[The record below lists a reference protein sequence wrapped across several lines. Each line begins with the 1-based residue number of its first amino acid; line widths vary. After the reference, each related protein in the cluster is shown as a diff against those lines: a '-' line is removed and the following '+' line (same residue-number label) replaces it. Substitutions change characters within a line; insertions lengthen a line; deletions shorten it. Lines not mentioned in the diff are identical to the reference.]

1 VRGYG
6 ATIVEC
12 APSTSSREAVF
23 AEVVAGSGADFV
35 HPYND
40 WRVIAGQGTCALELV
55 KKVPDLDMLIAPIG
69 GGGMVAGSCL
79 ALAHAAPK
87 MRIFAGEPE
96 QADDAARSLKA
107 GHIIADDAPQTIA
120 DGLKV
125 PLKDMTWHFV
135 SRHVTD
141 IVTASEG
148 DIIAAMRLIWQRM
161 KLVVEPSSAVALAA
175 LLKQPDIFRNK
186 KVGVILTGGN
196 VDLDNVPWA
205 MRPETRPKETHHARG
220 DPS

>member
-1 VRGYG
+1 
-6 ATIVEC
+6 
-12 APSTSSREAVF
+12 
-23 AEVVAGSGADFV
+23 
-35 HPYND
+35 
-40 WRVIAGQGTCALELV
+40 
-55 KKVPDLDMLIAPIG
+55 MLIAPIG
-69 GGGMVAGSCL
+69 GGGMVSGSCL

-87 MRIFAGEPE
+87 IRIYAGEPE

-107 GHIIADDAPQTIA
+107 GHVIADDAPQTIA

-125 PLKDMTWHFV
+125 PLKYMTWHFV

-175 LLKQPDIFRNK
+175 LLGQPDIFRNK

-196 VDLDNVPWA
+196 VDLDNLP
-205 MRPETRPKETHHARG
+205 RKIEP
-220 DPS
+220 

>member
-1 VRGYG
+1 M
-6 ATIVEC
+6 
-12 APSTSSREAVF
+12 
-23 AEVVAGSGADFV
+23 

-40 WRVIAGQGTCALELV
+40 WRVIAGLGTCALELV
-55 KKVPDLDMLIAPIG
+55 EQVPDLDMLIAPIG

-87 MRIFAGEPE
+87 MQIFAGEPE

-107 GHIIADDAPQTIA
+107 GHIITDDAPQTIA

-125 PLKDMTWHFV
+125 PLKDMTWYFL
-135 SRHVTD
+135 SRHVAD

-175 LLKQPDIFRNK
+175 VIKQPDIFRNK

-196 VDLDNVPWA
+196 VDLDNLPWR
-205 MRPETRPKETHHARG
+205 MQPETGPKQTHHARG

>member
-1 VRGYG
+1 M
-6 ATIVEC
+6 
-12 APSTSSREAVF
+12 
-23 AEVVAGSGADFV
+23 

-40 WRVIAGQGTCALELV
+40 GRVIAGQGTCALELV
-55 KKVPDLDMLIAPIG
+55 EQVPDLDMLIAPIG
-69 GGGMVAGSCL
+69 GGGMVSGSCL

-87 MRIFAGEPE
+87 IRIYAGEPE

-107 GHIIADDAPQTIA
+107 GHIIADDAPQTVA

-125 PLKDMTWHFV
+125 PLKDLTWHFV
-135 SRHVTD
+135 SCHVTD

-175 LLKQPDIFRNK
+175 LLGQPDIFRNK

-196 VDLDNVPWA
+196 VDLDNLPWR
-205 MRPETRPKETHHARG
+205 MQPETGPKQTHHARG